1 MNRVAKTLLNLMRI
15 EVLLGIGLVLWVFS
29 LEVRAEEPAP
39 KPEAAQIS
47 GKDANFQK
55 HYELNSFYGQCIHS
69 KVISLG
75 E

>member
-1 MNRVAKTLLNLMRI
+1 MKQITRTLLNVMRI

-39 KPEAAQIS
+39 KTEAAQIS
-47 GKDANFQK
+47 GKEANFQK